1 MPEQTFRS
9 PNFFDREIDQSAPAE
24 QGPVGV
30 PAGVIGTS
38 NRGPAFVPV
47 TVGNFDQF
55 ISIFGNLDPK
65 RFGPYAANA
74 FLANRSSLT
83 FLRMLGA
90 GANSTSADILRT
102 QGSGRVVSASFKL
115 DGNPN
120 VNGPALDATHERY
133 TGCTQFL
140 VARHVV
146 QANEAYGT
154 PMFTDNN
161 SISTSG
167 IACLVRGVVL
177 LASGARMM
185 VASSSLSLNSTNI
198 NTLGDSAGDNSS
210 EQGVLF
216 KLIISSS
223 LGSAYYSDDGVAGM
237 HVFTASM
244 DPSNVNY
251 FAKVLN
257 TDPDKFVSAQHLL
270 YSDFAVDAELAK
282 STVVGVLSGSTLSSK
297 NSGESGLIYR
307 KAFGA
312 FDTRFKTPV
321 TPFFISQPFGTV
333 EYDLFAIEAL
343 DDGAYANNLF
353 KISITNIKASL
364 DAANPFGTF
373 TVQIR
378 DWNDNDVA
386 PMVLEQFNGCNLN
399 PNSDHYVAKIIG
411 DRKVSYN
418 FDATDPNERRIIT
431 AGKYSNVSGLVR
443 VVMSNAVDTG
453 NVPENSLPFGFRGHA
468 LLKTNDTLTD
478 APQLNGTVGRIT
490 GSLSGSTSAMSLSGS
505 IVPPVPFRTKVTK
518 GARPATTWHGTPG
531 VTELATSLYYWGV
544 KFDRNDIVLDP
555 NLQTEQNPLLKS
567 YTQFQ
572 GIKELDVLVTGSGA
586 DTFNNNKFTL
596 ARVALSNL
604 YATDVASV
612 LTASVDTHM
621 REAAYIRNARI
632 DSTIYTVPDI
642 QNPIGTGTTYN
653 RITFATLLAKA
664 TPSQFN
670 RFSPYMKFTSFMQG
684 GYDGV
689 NFLDPDARRMNDKAS
704 SFDAGGGAEST
715 YVSPGMLTNMNGT
728 GQINATVGSYVA
740 AINIMTNPLAVNHN
754 LLVLP
759 GIRDPFVTD
768 YAAASAKAYGLAFY
782 VMDIEKFDENGAR
795 LFDDSTTRPDVDK
808 TAAGLDTRSID
819 NNYVGAYFPDVFIDD
834 TTNKRRLKVPASIA
848 AMGALG
854 FNDRVGYPWFAPAG
868 FNRAALDFV
877 TNVEVRLNSADR
889 DRLYESRINPIATFP
904 RQGFV
909 IFGQKTL
916 QIASSALDRV
926 NVRRLL
932 LEVKRII
939 VDIAMKIEFEQ
950 NTPEVWNKFV
960 SQAVLQLGL
969 IQAQAGI
976 EAFQVVMNETN
987 NTESDKEHNKVNG
1000 RIVIVPTRVI
1010 EFIAIDFIIT
1020 NSGVTFV

>member
-83 FLRMLGA
+83 FMRMLGA

-102 QGSGRVVSASFKL
+102 QGSGRVVSAGFHL
-115 DGNPN
+115 DGDRNSADKGLLGT
-120 VNGPALDATHERY
+120 V
-133 TGCTQFL
+133 QFIA
-140 VARHVV
+140 ARHVV

-167 IACLVRGVVL
+167 IANLIRGVVL
-177 LASGARMM
+177 VASGAQIM
-185 VASSSLSLNSTNI
+185 VAGLGQGLTSAVIAALSN
-198 NTLGDSAGDNSS
+198 SAGGNETVAG
-210 EQGVLF
+210 EQF

-223 LGSAYYSDDGVAGM
+223 QGASFYSDDAVPGI

-251 FAKVLN
+251 FAKVMN
-257 TDPDKFVSAQHLL
+257 TDPDKFVSTQHML
-270 YSDFAVDAELAK
+270 YSDFAVDAELA
-282 STVVGVLSGSTLSSK
+282 SATVVGILTGSTLASK
-297 NSGESGLIYR
+297 NSGESGLSYR

-399 PNSDHYVAKIIG
+399 PNSDHYVAKVIG

-418 FDATDPNERRIIT
+418 FDATDPDERRIIT
-431 AGKYSNVSGLVR
+431 AGKYPNASGLVR
-443 VVMSNAVDTG
+443 VVMSQVVETG
-453 NVPENSLPFGFRGHA
+453 DVPENSLPFGFRGHA
-468 LLKTNDTLTD
+468 LLKTNDSLTD
-478 APQLNGTVGRIT
+478 APQLTTLGRVT
-490 GSLSGSTSAMSLSGS
+490 GSLGLSVGSSISGS

-518 GARPATTWHGTPG
+518 GERPATSWHGTPG

-544 KFDRNDIVLDP
+544 KFDRNDITLDP
-555 NLQTEQNPLLKS
+555 NLQTLPNALLKA

-596 ARVALSNL
+596 AKVALSNL
-604 YATDVASV
+604 YSANSSGLLDVTNV
-612 LTASVDTHM
+612 LTGTVDTHM
-621 REAAYIRNARI
+621 REAAYVRNART
-632 DSTIYTVPDI
+632 DSTIYTVTDR
-642 QNPIGTGTTYN
+642 QHSTDYA

-664 TPSQFN
+664 TPAQFN

-704 SFDAGGGAEST
+704 SFDTGGCAEST
-715 YVSPGMLTNMNGT
+715 YVSPGMASNMNGV
-728 GQINATVGSYVA
+728 GQSNATVGSYVA

-768 YAAASAKAYGLAFY
+768 YAASSARTYGLAFY
-782 VMDIEKFDENGAR
+782 VMDLEKFDENGAR
-795 LFDDSTTRPDVDK
+795 LFDDDTVRPDVDK

-819 NNYVGAYFPDVFIDD
+819 NNYVGTYFPDVFIDD
-834 TTNKRRLKVPASIA
+834 ATNKRRLKVPASIA

-877 TNVEVRLNSADR
+877 TNVEVRLNSGDR

-916 QIASSALDRV
+916 QIAASALDRV

-1010 EFIAIDFIIT
+1010 EFIAVDFIIS
-1020 NSGVTFV
+1020 NSGVAFV